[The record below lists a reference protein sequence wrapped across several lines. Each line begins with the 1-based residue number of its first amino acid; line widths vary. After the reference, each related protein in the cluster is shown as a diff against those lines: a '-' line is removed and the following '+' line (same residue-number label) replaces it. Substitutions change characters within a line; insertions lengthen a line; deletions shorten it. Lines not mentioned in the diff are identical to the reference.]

1 MVVLGRSEILA
12 VSKLSSAILADFD
25 MRGSAIS
32 VWTASIVMLG
42 SFLGLLLFM
51 DSFRDSALQF
61 PDEGSSSTV
70 GGLRDHVCAVLD
82 TSVAHGLGSLGP
94 FFFQTVYFSL
104 EDAINFAGDF
114 SQFLRIVFYFRV
126 LA

>member
-1 MVVLGRSEILA
+1 
-12 VSKLSSAILADFD
+12 
-25 MRGSAIS
+25 
-32 VWTASIVMLG
+32 
-42 SFLGLLLFM
+42 M